1 MNRQQLL
8 KYRLIAK
15 WRQRVAYG
23 FTAFQLFW
31 VIQALLESD
40 HSKAVFLAIPI
51 TIYVFVIELLE
62 RQIIGYDK
70 LLEDLK

>member
-15 WRQRVAYG
+15 YRQRVAYG

-40 HSKAVFLAIPI
+40 YSNALIVAIPI
-51 TIYVFVIELLE
+51 VIYVAIIELLE
-62 RQIIGYDK
+62 RKIIGYDK